1 MVGPVLFN
9 STKLADQLGSF
20 YDAKVKRMHE
30 ELCSVRHR
38 HRSSPAKKERP
49 KKTEN
54 KCAKCNKSQ
63 HWTGIAGRGL
73 SKKLSR
79 LTLLDRSDLAL
90 TCIDCIQRNGQR
102 CFG

>member
-9 STKLADQLGSF
+9 STKLADQLCSF
-20 YDAKVKRMHE
+20 YDAKVKSIHE

-49 KKTEN
+49 KKTGN
-54 KCAKCNKSQ
+54 RCAKCNKNQ
-63 HWTGIAGRGL
+63 HWTGIVGRGL
-73 SKKLSR
+73 TKKLLR
-79 LTLLDRSDLAL
+79 LTLLARSDLAL
-90 TCIDCIQRNGQR
+90 TCIDCIQRNEQW